1 MQFLIQLVLVLFFKI
16 LVIKVQCYNQISL
29 KIDNHNLNKIDKD
42 YTYREYLNNDM
53 IHCEIRNKGIKG
65 IFGNIYFLP
74 KLIKPKPLAK
84 SGFRPKSINATKS
97 IIDFINQNFEND
109 NHKNNNKDDNNLYK
123 ISVFVYVWTKPK
135 LRGKYQLAD
144 YLLQKAVDC
153 SIKRGDDYM
162 LLIHDDNGSGKLIN
176 YYKQRGFLD
185 CSNIIDK
192 GLIAKLI

>member
-1 MQFLIQLVLVLFFKI
+1 M
-16 LVIKVQCYNQISL
+16 Y
-29 KIDNHNLNKIDKD
+29 
-42 YTYREYLNNDM
+42 
-53 IHCEIRNKGIKG
+53 
-65 IFGNIYFLP
+65 
-74 KLIKPKPLAK
+74 
-84 SGFRPKSINATKS
+84 
-97 IIDFINQNFEND
+97 
-109 NHKNNNKDDNNLYK
+109 DNNLYK

-135 LRGKYQLAD
+135 IRGKYQLAD